1 MQDRAVDFLGFLCKE
16 QQEQVLN
23 RVQFGRNSSHNSQRQ
38 LRVAPG
44 NTRHQNEFSDP
55 YDEVHISISELKLW
69 IADYIDSCWAAEQT
83 RVTIEGKEEVFKK
96 LLWFLDYANYET
108 LGVLE
113 LRKFFVYLRKGHEDP
128 EGRWGNPQQR
138 KPLGRRRVEMF
149 YIYFQTFFHWCVA
162 RWLIPLSPLD
172 RIERPEKPKPNIKI
186 PTEEQM
192 MEWLNAA
199 ANSAFPERNVLL
211 LMFIFDTGL
220 RASELCNLKMSEIDT
235 RGLVVHVVEGKGR
248 KDRTVYFSPETAAAI
263 RTYNRKYPRLPQQH
277 LFMSLGGSTPG
288 KPLTA
293 SGLLQIIRKLGRA
306 AGFIG
311 VRCSPHTL
319 RHAYATNLIKSGC
332 PASVVQMLLGHS
344 TLDMT
349 MKYTHLA
356 QSDVAAEYRRAA
368 PITKLV
374 NNARKR

>member
-1 MQDRAVDFLGFLCKE
+1 MQDRAVDFLSFLRKE
-16 QQEQVLN
+16 QQENVLN
-23 RVQFGRNSSHNSQRQ
+23 RAQNGRNSSPVSQNQ
-38 LRVAPG
+38 LRVVPG
-44 NTRHQNEFSDP
+44 NARHQSDFSDP
-55 YDEVHISISELKLW
+55 YEEIRISIEDLKLW

-96 LLWFLDYANYET
+96 LLWFLSHAQYDSI
-108 LGVLE
+108 GVLE

-138 KPLGRRRVEMF
+138 KPLGRRRIEMF
-149 YIYFQTFFHWCVA
+149 YIYFQTFFRWCA
-162 RWLIPLSPLD
+162 NQWLIPLSPLE

-211 LMFIFDTGL
+211 IMFIFDTGL

-235 RGLVVHVVEGKGR
+235 RGLVVHIIEGKGR
-248 KDRTVYFSPETAAAI
+248 KDRTVYFSPETGAAI
-263 RTYNRKYPRLPQQH
+263 RSYLRKFPRQPNQH
-277 LFMSLGGSTPG
+277 LFMSLGGNTPG

-306 AGFIG
+306 AGLIG

-344 TLDMT
+344 TLSMT
-349 MKYTHLA
+349 MVYTHLA

-368 PITKLV
+368 PVTRLV
-374 NNARKR
+374 ANAKRK